1 MKTTILAFGKVR
13 GYEAEWCAE
22 YLKRLSGFVTVR
34 ELSVPSSLPDHEVQR
49 AEAALLLKTIPDKAL
64 LVVLDERGKD
74 MPSRD
79 FAQKLQSWQD
89 RAPADLVF
97 VIGGADGVTDDIR
110 ARADFLWCFGRAT
123 WPHRLVRV
131 MLLEQLYRA
140 RQILAGHPYHRD

>member
-13 GYEAEWCAE
+13 GYEADWCAE

-34 ELSVPSSLPDHEVQR
+34 ELAAPASLPSHEVQK
-49 AEAALLLKTIPDKAL
+49 AEMAILEKSLPAKPL

-74 MPSRD
+74 LTSRD

-89 RAPADLVF
+89 RAPSDLVF
-97 VIGGADGVTDDIR
+97 VIGGADGVTDEFR
-110 ARADFLWCFGRAT
+110 ARADFLWGFGRAT